1 MSSPKSPVILVY
13 SDDSTVRHSIVTA
26 LGQKVA
32 GDLPAHKIVEFAT
45 GAALHLY
52 VDEKRPVDLFILDGE
67 AVPEGGMGV
76 ARQVKDEVYN
86 CPPVLLI
93 TGRASDAWLASW
105 SLADGVVSHPIDPFT
120 IAGKVAE
127 LLRSRQITASA

>member
-13 SDDSTVRHSIVTA
+13 SDDSTVRQTIVTA
-26 LGQKVA
+26 LGQKA
-32 GDLPAHKIVEFAT
+32 AADLPNHKIVEFAT

-67 AVPEGGMGV
+67 AVPEGGMGI

-93 TGRASDAWLASW
+93 TGRVQDAWLASW
-105 SLADGVVSHPIDPFT
+105 SLADCVVSHPIDPFT
-120 IAGKVAE
+120 IAGKVAD
-127 LLRSRQITASA
+127 LLRPRVLTASA

>member
-1 MSSPKSPVILVY
+1 MSSPKTPVILVY
-13 SDDSTVRHSIVTA
+13 SDDSTVRQSIVTA

-32 GDLPAHKIVEFAT
+32 ADLPNHKIVEFAT

-52 VDEKRPVDLFILDGE
+52 VDEKRPVDLFIVDGE
-67 AVPEGGMGV
+67 AVPEGGMGI

-93 TGRASDAWLASW
+93 TGRAQDAWLASW
-105 SLADGVVSHPIDPFT
+105 SLAEGVVSHPIDPFT

-127 LLRSRQITASA
+127 LLRPRLLSATA

>member
-1 MSSPKSPVILVY
+1 VILVY
-13 SDDSTVRHSIVTA
+13 SDDSTVRQSIVTA

-32 GDLPAHKIVEFAT
+32 ADLPNHKIVEFAT
-45 GAALHLY
+45 GSALHLY

-67 AVPEGGMGV
+67 AVPEGGMGI

-93 TGRASDAWLASW
+93 TGRAQDAWLASW
-105 SLADGVVSHPIDPFT
+105 SLAEGVVSHPIDPFT

-127 LLRSRQITASA
+127 LLRPRLLSATA